1 MTAPSSSTPQAS
13 PLGPVSGGRL
23 LARWRRTGPPGDGA
37 RPRRRWL
44 AIIGAIALPLLLGGC
59 QLPTYYAFRG
69 VTSQSHDESLLYEA
83 VVTTCF
89 VVLALVFVLVF
100 WSVIRYRRRDDVMP
114 KQFQYH
120 ISLEIF
126 YTVVPIVMVLVLFG
140 FTVVTENR
148 VDNVAPNPA
157 LQVKV
162 TAFQW
167 GWRFEYPQYHEYV
180 EGVRFEDPD
189 PVGLNGGTCTATAPT
204 PHDCLGPG
212 LVMPVGETVRIT
224 LISNDVV
231 HGFYVPQFNFSRY
244 ALPGVVNVF
253 DFNVERSGIYRAQCT
268 QLCGLYHSQMFF
280 HVVALPPAQFTA
292 WLHSSQPKPD
302 SAAGPIPSAA
312 QSASAPTATS
322 GIPASS
328 SSTGTTSTA
337 STTGTT
343 PVVKTGVTSGSSS
356 TSTSTRA

>member
-1 MTAPSSSTPQAS
+1 MAI
-13 PLGPVSGGRL
+13 V
-23 LARWRRTGPPGDGA
+23 GA
-37 RPRRRWL
+37 V
-44 AIIGAIALPLLLGGC
+44 ALPLLLGGC

-89 VVLALVFVLVF
+89 VVLALVFVLIF
-100 WSVIRYRRRDDVMP
+100 WSIIRYRRRDDAMP

-126 YTVVPIVMVLVLFG
+126 YTIVPIVMVLVLFG
-140 FTVVTENR
+140 FTVVTENK

-157 LQVKV
+157 LQVNV

-167 GWRFEYPQYHEYV
+167 GWRFSYPKQHVYV

-189 PVGLNGGTCTATAPT
+189 PVGLHGGTCTATAPT
-204 PHDCLGPG
+204 PNDCLGPG
-212 LVMPVGETVRIT
+212 LVMPVGETVRIV
-224 LISNDVV
+224 LVSNDVV

-253 DFNVERSGIYRAQCT
+253 DFNVQRSGIYRAQCT
-268 QLCGLYHSQMFF
+268 QLCGLYHSEMFF

-292 WLHSSQPKPD
+292 WLHGSQPRPD
-302 SAAGPIPSAA
+302 ASAGPIPTASSSAGA
-312 QSASAPTATS
+312 LTSASTGSTARTGHRAPKHTGSTGSAVTAPSVSATAPSTSTATATS
-322 GIPASS
+322 ATSTTRSGAGSTGAATSS
-328 SSTGTTSTA
+328 S
-337 STTGTT
+337 
-343 PVVKTGVTSGSSS
+343 
-356 TSTSTRA
+356 RA